1 MTKNKTTPKKVT
13 RNPAATGKRTAPDKA
28 DANRRALTSEGE
40 VVLRQPGKKF
50 SETLANN
57 TGHWVQNARSWLQN
71 LGQRHR
77 MPGVPTTSARTAR
90 DQVSIS
96 GLMEA
101 NRLVERVGSIH
112 AAKATL
118 DVLAKLK

>member
-1 MTKNKTTPKKVT
+1 MTKKKTTPKKVA
-13 RNPAATGKRTAPDKA
+13 RNPAATRKRAAGDKA
-28 DANRRALTSEGE
+28 DANPRAQTSEGE
-40 VVLRQPGKKF
+40 VALRQPGKTF

-57 TGHWVQNARSWLQN
+57 TGSWVQNARSWLQN

-77 MPGVPTTSARTAR
+77 MPGVPTTTARTAR

-101 NRLVERVGSIH
+101 KRLAERVGSID

>member
-1 MTKNKTTPKKVT
+1 MTKKKTTPKKVT
-13 RNPAATGKRTAPDKA
+13 RNPAAKGKRTAGDKA
-28 DANRRALTSEGE
+28 DANPRALTSEGE
-40 VVLRQPGKKF
+40 VVLRQPRKKF
-50 SETLANN
+50 TETLATN
-57 TGHWVQNARSWLQN
+57 TGSWVQNARDWLRN
-71 LGQRHR
+71 LSQRHH
-77 MPGVPTTSARTAR
+77 MPGVPTKSARTAR

-101 NRLVERVGSIH
+101 KRLVERVGSIN

>member
-1 MTKNKTTPKKVT
+1 MTKKKTTPKKGT
-13 RNPAATGKRTAPDKA
+13 RDPAATRKRTARDKR
-28 DANRRALTSEGE
+28 DANPSAQRSEFK
-40 VVLRQPGKKF
+40 VALRQSGKKF
-50 SETLANN
+50 SETLASN
-57 TGHWVQNARSWLQN
+57 TESWVQNARYWLQN

-101 NRLVERVGSIH
+101 KRLVERVGSID

-118 DVLAKLK
+118 DVLARLN